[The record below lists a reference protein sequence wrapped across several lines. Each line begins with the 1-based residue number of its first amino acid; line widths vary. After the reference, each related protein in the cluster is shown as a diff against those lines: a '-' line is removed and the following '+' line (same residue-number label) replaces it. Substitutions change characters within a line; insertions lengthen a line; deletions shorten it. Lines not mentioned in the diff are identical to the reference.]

1 VQLGLRIAYRA
12 SPHLGNLAVLI
23 SFDIVQDKHRAVA
36 YGQPFHAPFQID
48 SVQRSLDQQV
58 GRAYVDAW

>member
-1 VQLGLRIAYRA
+1 L
-12 SPHLGNLAVLI
+12 
-23 SFDIVQDKHRAVA
+23 DIVQDKHRAVA
-36 YGQPFHAPFQID
+36 YGQLFHAPFQID